1 MWETR
6 GDNARNS
13 PSKPIMADP
22 ERSERPE
29 IVETV
34 LAPKGFWARAYQVLF
49 DLNHPKGLATAVEN
63 GVGWLIIFSVVG
75 IIAEHNRVLEAQF
88 GQVLRMLDVF
98 CIAVFTLEYLLRLG
112 ASAHDPKYAGKPW
125 ARLRYFFSPYALID
139 LVAILPFYLAGL
151 FAMDVEML
159 RLLRL
164 LRLMRIFKLS
174 RYAVP
179 AWHEFQSLN
188 AHRSFRAKVYAL
200 LEPTGH
206 SGRLHHYV
214 DNFIMFWVLISIVS
228 VVLESVDSVQQAM
241 ALEFHIIDVM
251 SFSIFTLEYAARLYS
266 APENPRWRHHRLP
279 RLAYARTGPAL
290 IDLITI
296 LPFLIE
302 RLLPLDLDLRFLRVF
317 RLARLLKLTRYTSA
331 TATLY
336 KVIRREWQVIMAAVF
351 VMMLL
356 VVLTASM
363 GYIFEHDAQ
372 PDKFENIPQSIYWAV
387 VTLASVGYGDISPV
401 TPMGRALTVVLALL
415 GIGIFAIPAGL
426 LASAF
431 TDQLRIEREAFKAKL
446 LHAYHHED
454 KLDAKARAVL
464 AEETER
470 LHLSPEDIKR
480 LTEEAKA
487 SFEDEKNEERKRVKG
502 LVIDPVAHPE
512 LAYDQLRLSINQLLL
527 LTRACGT
534 ERLLDQINPQHD
546 DAELTRQVLALL
558 RQHKS

>member
-1 MWETR
+1 MVHSIRSSTPMSEPSHLPSIHET
-6 GDNARNS
+6 AL
-13 PSKPIMADP
+13 P
-22 ERSERPE
+22 
-29 IVETV
+29 
-34 LAPKGFWARAYQVLF
+34 PKGLWAKIYRVWF
-49 DLNHPKGLATAVEN
+49 DLNNPKGHATALEN
-63 GVGWLIIFSVVG
+63 SIGWLIILSVVA
-75 IIAEHNRVLEAQF
+75 IIGEHNAVIDAEYGSLLHVFDVLS
-88 GQVLRMLDVF
+88 VF
-98 CIAVFTLEYLLRLG
+98 VFTVEYLLRLG
-112 ASAHDPKYAGKPW
+112 ASAHDPLYAGKKW
-125 ARLRYFFSPYALID
+125 ARVRYFFSPYALID
-139 LVAILPFYLAGL
+139 LVAIAPFY
-151 FAMDVEML
+151 FAYMVALDVEMM

-174 RYAVP
+174 RYAIP
-179 AWHEFQSLN
+179 AWREFQELN

-206 SGRLHHYV
+206 SGKLRTYV
-214 DNFIMFWVLISIVS
+214 DNFIMFWVLVSIIS
-228 VVLESVDSVQQAM
+228 VVLESVDSIQHVM
-241 ALEFHIIDVM
+241 ALEFHVIDVL
-251 SFSIFTLEYAARLYS
+251 SFTVFTIEYAARLYS
-266 APENPRWRHHRLP
+266 APENPHWRHHGLP
-279 RLAYARTGPAL
+279 RWTYARSGPAL

-296 LPFLIE
+296 LPFLLD
-302 RLLPLDLDLRFLRVF
+302 RLLPVEMDLRFLRVF

-331 TATLY
+331 TTTLY
-336 KVIRREWQVIMAAVF
+336 KVVRREWQVIMAAVF

-363 GYIFEHDAQ
+363 GYIFEHEAQ

-387 VTLASVGYGDISPV
+387 VTLASVGYGDISPI

-470 LHLSPEDIKR
+470 LHLSSEDIKR

-487 SFEDEKNEERKRVKG
+487 SFEDQKNEERKQIKAI
-502 LVIDPVAHPE
+502 LIDPNSHPE
-512 LAYDQLRLSINQLLL
+512 LAYDQLRLLIHQLRLLIQATGTQQLL
-527 LTRACGT
+527 T
-534 ERLLDQINPQHD
+534 QIDPHHA
-546 DAELTRQVLALL
+546 DADLIRQVLQLL
-558 RQHKS
+558 DTQVKEKSTSS